1 MGVDMS
7 VPREILGAD
16 PKAPVTG
23 RTHVNVCLNVPMPS
37 GDAAIDDARPVC
49 VPYLLDT

>member
-1 MGVDMS
+1 MS

-16 PKAPVTG
+16 QKAPVS
-23 RTHVNVCLNVPMPS
+23 RTHIKVFLSVPMPS

-49 VPYLLDT
+49 VLYLLDT